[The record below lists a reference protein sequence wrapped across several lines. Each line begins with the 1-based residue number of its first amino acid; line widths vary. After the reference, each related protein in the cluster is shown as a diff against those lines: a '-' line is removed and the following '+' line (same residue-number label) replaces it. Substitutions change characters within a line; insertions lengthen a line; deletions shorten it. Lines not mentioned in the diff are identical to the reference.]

1 MQIFSFFSS
10 AIKLIYI
17 YNHQQHSQKSNR
29 YKCSK
34 CSYMQR
40 GFLPCVRL
48 MLSLRED
55 IRTLTQLNNSSHGN
69 TNPLDETNH

>member
-1 MQIFSFFSS
+1 
-10 AIKLIYI
+10 
-17 YNHQQHSQKSNR
+17 
-29 YKCSK
+29 
-34 CSYMQR
+34 MQR
-40 GFLPCVRL
+40 GSLPCVRL